1 MTSLLLAQGIDK
13 HFGGVMALQ
22 SVSFAVEP
30 GEVHAL
36 MGENGAGKSTL
47 ARILAGALRADRGQ
61 IALEGRPVSI
71 RHPLDAQRLGI
82 GIVYQELD
90 LFPHL
95 TVGENLVIGNLQFSE
110 GLLVNRRAIAEFCR
124 PFLDQVGL
132 DLDSEGWIASLSIAE
147 QQRVVVARALS
158 MKCRVLLMDEPTSA
172 LSEDAAERLFEVI
185 AGLKSQGV
193 SIVYVSHKMEEIFR
207 LCDRITI
214 LRDGRTIGT
223 RDIAATTPAEVVRMM
238 VGRNVNA
245 ASQPRRPRFDGVALS
260 VSRLWTH
267 KLKDVSFDL
276 HRGEVLGIAGLVGA
290 GRSELGQALYG
301 LDRIRQGEMQL
312 NGKPFA
318 PDGPADA
325 QRRGLGLVPEDRK
338 LQGLMLQMSVRENG
352 TLSILPRLS
361 HLGIVRASD
370 EDERFDPV
378 ARRLHLTCAS
388 SAAPTGTLSGGNQQ
402 KALLARELLVDSDVL
417 FLDDPARG
425 VDVAAKEDIYMLI
438 HELATSGRSI
448 LLASSELTE
457 LLRCADRILVLHD
470 GRISGIFP
478 AGEVTQETIMIAATR
493 ANCA

>member
-1 MTSLLLAQGIDK
+1 MTPLLLAQDIDK
-13 HFGGVMALQ
+13 HFGGIVALQ
-22 SVSFAVEP
+22 SASFAVER

-47 ARILAGALRADRGQ
+47 ARILAGALRADRGR
-61 IALEGRPVSI
+61 IALEGRTVSI

-82 GIVYQELD
+82 GIVHQELD

-95 TVGENLVIGNLQFSE
+95 TVGENLVIGNLQFPE
-110 GLLVNRRAIAEFCR
+110 GLLVNRRAISEFCR
-124 PFLDQVGL
+124 PFLAQVGL
-132 DLDSEGWIASLSIAE
+132 DLDIGEWITSLSIAS

-172 LSEDAAERLFEVI
+172 LSEDAAQRLFEVI

-193 SIVYVSHKMEEIFR
+193 SIVYVSHKMDEIFR
-207 LCDRITI
+207 LCDRITV
-214 LRDGRTIGT
+214 LRDGRTIDT

-245 ASQPRRPRFDGVALS
+245 VPRPPRTRFDGVALS
-260 VSRLWTH
+260 VSRLWTK

-276 HRGEVLGIAGLVGA
+276 HRGEVLGIAGLVGS
-290 GRSELGQALYG
+290 GRSELGAALYG
-301 LDRIRQGEMQL
+301 LDRIRQGSLQL
-312 NGKPFA
+312 NGKPYA
-318 PDGPADA
+318 PSGPAAA

-338 LQGLMLQMSVRENG
+338 LQGLMPQMSVRENG

-361 HLGIVRASD
+361 RLGIVRASD
-370 EDERFDPV
+370 EDGRFVPA
-378 ARRLHLTCAS
+378 ARRLRLTCAS
-388 SAAPTGTLSGGNQQ
+388 STVAAGTLSGGNQQ
-402 KALLARELLVDSDVL
+402 KALLARELLVDPDVL

-425 VDVAAKEDIYMLI
+425 VDVAAKEDIYALI
-438 HELATSGRSI
+438 LELAASGRSI
-448 LLASSELTE
+448 LLASSELAE

-470 GRISGIFP
+470 GRVSGIFP